1 MVFTLPADDVYEKDL
16 LKSGFPQQ
24 SSVTS
29 SSEPAG
35 ARPPH
40 LQKKTMSL
48 LSKVLSHLSH
58 VKCSIC
64 SNSDAF
70 PVQDLKED
78 LPVAIN

>member
-1 MVFTLPADDVYEKDL
+1 MEEHIMLAF
-16 LKSGFPQQ
+16 
-24 SSVTS
+24 
-29 SSEPAG
+29 
-35 ARPPH
+35 H

-78 LPVAIN
+78 LPVGIN